1 MLTSHPLGPTIE
13 TERLILRPPAAEDF
27 EAWAAF
33 AADEHVAR
41 ALGGVQS
48 RPLAWRNICTMIG
61 AWVVNGF
68 SMFSV
73 IEKSTGRW
81 LGRLGPW
88 QPEGWPCAELAI
100 SLVPDTWGTG
110 YAMEGFVPVINW
122 TFDTL
127 GWTELLHCIAP
138 DNVRAK
144 SLGRRIGSRDLQR
157 RGVLPEPFDSE
168 VEIWGQT
175 REEWRARHL

>member
-1 MLTSHPLGPTIE
+1 MTRTHPLGPTLE

-33 AADEHVAR
+33 AADERVAR
-41 ALGGVQS
+41 TLGGVQS
-48 RPLAWRNICTMIG
+48 RPLAWRNMCTMIG
-61 AWVVNGF
+61 AWLVNGF

-88 QPEGWPCAELAI
+88 RPEGWPCAELACA
-100 SLVPDTWGTG
+100 LVADTWGTG
-110 YAMEGFVPVINW
+110 VSVEAFTAAINW

-127 GWTELLHCIAP
+127 DWTEILHCIGP
-138 DNVRAK
+138 GNVRAQ
-144 SLGRRIGSRDLQR
+144 SLARRIGSRSLNRQ
-157 RGVLPEPFDSE
+157 GVLPEPFGSP

-175 REEWRARHL
+175 REEWRARRR